1 MQKLKDVK
9 TPENRTRTRRSVDAM
24 LWLIATSRNALV
36 VVFASIAAYY
46 AAQAGNMPFILTGK
60 VRSGFP
66 PFGLPPF
73 HTTVMGPNGTIV
85 EMNFTEMVNII
96 FKRNLNKK
104 PLIFTTCR

>member
-1 MQKLKDVK
+1 
-9 TPENRTRTRRSVDAM
+9 M